1 MNKNLVRISTKGM
14 SHEQW
19 LEERR
24 NAIGGSDAS
33 AVIGVN
39 PWSSPYYVWAD
50 KLDKIPPKE
59 ESEAMRQGTDLEEYV
74 AKRFTLETGKKVRKS
89 NAIIYNPDIPFA
101 HANVDRL
108 VIGEDAGL
116 ECKTTSQLN
125 LSTFKHGDYPANYY
139 VQCMHYMMVTG
150 AKKWYLAV
158 LVYSKGFFVFEIK
171 RDEDEINA
179 LRDAEKTF
187 WEQFVEKEEP
197 PEPDGKYATS
207 DALNHVYSPDGTEL
221 YAKTEIDCEIDR
233 LSELKQ
239 QKSELEDKIKASEN
253 KIKAFMGD
261 AETLKG
267 TNFICTW
274 KVQNR
279 SPYDYEKIFKEN
291 PELDESKYRKTSS
304 SRVFRMKE
312 NKKRGDE

>member
-1 MNKNLVRISTKGM
+1 MSVYKNLVRISTKGM
-14 SHEQW
+14 SHEKW

-39 PWSSPYYVWAD
+39 PFSSPYYVWAD

-74 AKRFTLETGKKVRKS
+74 AHRFTLETGKKVRKC
-89 NAIIYNPDIPFA
+89 NAIIYNPDYPFA

-108 VIGEDAGL
+108 VVGEDAGL

-139 VQCMHYMMVTG
+139 VQCMHYMMTTG
-150 AKKWYLAV
+150 MRKWYLAV
-158 LVYSKGFFVFEIK
+158 LVYSKGFFVFEIN
-171 RDEDEINA
+171 RDEDEIKA
-179 LRDAEKTF
+179 LAEAEKTF
-187 WEQFVEKEEP
+187 WNTYVVKEEP
-197 PEPDGKYATS
+197 PEPDYKAATS
-207 DALNHVYSPDGTEL
+207 DALNHVYTPNGSEI
-221 YAKTEIDCEIDR
+221 YAVSDIDAEIDR
-233 LSELKQ
+233 LNELKQ
-239 QKSELEDKIKASEN
+239 KKSDIDNEIKAAEN
-253 KIKAFMGD
+253 KIKNFMGD

-267 TNFICTW
+267 TNMICTW
-274 KVQNR
+274 KEQSR
-279 SPYDYEKIFKEN
+279 STYDYKKIFSEN
-291 PELDESKYRKTSS
+291 PQLVEDNYRKKTT

-312 NKKRGDE
+312 NKGEK